1 MTLPFTDDLLYARH
15 TRYFNSYIYQ
25 GGVNKF
31 WYSVV
36 RAITVLPTN
45 CDGNTVGT
53 EAVDTAQSTGDSV
66 GGRRQDLESEEPW
79 NNKRNQ

>member
-1 MTLPFTDDLLYARH
+1 M
-15 TRYFNSYIYQ
+15 
-25 GGVNKF
+25 
-31 WYSVV
+31 
-36 RAITVLPTN
+36 LPTN

-53 EAVDTAQSTGDSV
+53 EAVDTAQRSTGDSM